1 MITTSCGFLS
11 QLYVSINA
19 SSEIPFATFQ
29 SATHHMLL
37 FLISCLSF
45 IFLSK
50 LLSLKPLH
58 TWTIEKMSL
67 CTSSMSMMKKKTKF
81 TEVCLLGSSTNM
93 PKKERRKR
101 FEVEVEEETEEM
113 CLLDLPDLVL
123 ESILEKLPPSGLCR
137 MAGVCRSLRDRCR
150 SNYLWERYMK
160 EKWGSV
166 IGDAAYREWQWH
178 IASSSTTSSS
188 SFKGKKKARFA
199 RSLSRILCFARAGLM
214 LDNDR
219 RKNLCSLSDN
229 SIMSWYAALESGNFW
244 FPAQVYNRENG
255 HVGFMLSCYDADVSY
270 DSQTDSFHARYPPH
284 GRRPAVIEEGVQWDR
299 LRKPPV
305 DTFAHYLHISNCL
318 NELRPGN
325 HIEIQ
330 WRRNKEFPYGWWY
343 GVIGHLEMCDKID
356 YHCQCHNSDTVVLE
370 FNQYTPGSRWTRAT
384 INRKNHREEGNEMEG
399 FYGGI
404 RKLDSNQEITTWKRL
419 WPAEALA

>member
-1 MITTSCGFLS
+1 
-11 QLYVSINA
+11 
-19 SSEIPFATFQ
+19 
-29 SATHHMLL
+29 MLL
-37 FLISCLSF
+37 LLMISCLSF

-50 LLSLKPLH
+50 FLSFKPLH
-58 TWTIEKMSL
+58 TWAIEKMSL
-67 CTSSMSMMKKKTKF
+67 CSSMSMLKTK
-81 TEVCLLGSSTNM
+81 TMLCVLGSSSNM
-93 PKKERRKR
+93 PKKKKSNR
-101 FEVEVEEETEEM
+101 FEVEVEEETTEDM
-113 CLLDLPDLVL
+113 WLLDLPDLVL

-150 SNYLWERYMK
+150 SNYFWERHMK

-178 IASSSTTSSS
+178 IASSSSTCSS
-188 SFKGKKKARFA
+188 SFNGKKKKKARFVW
-199 RSLSRILCFARAGLM
+199 SLSRILCY
-214 LDNDR
+214 DR
-219 RKNLCSLSDN
+219 KKNRPSLSDN
-229 SIMSWYAALESGNFW
+229 SIMSLYAALESGNFW

-255 HVGFMLSCYDADVSY
+255 HVGFMLSCYDADVNY
-270 DSQTDSFHARYPPH
+270 DSQTDSFHARYQPH
-284 GRRPAVIEEGVQWDR
+284 GRRPAVIEGGVQWDR

-305 DTFAHYLHISNCL
+305 DTSAHYLHISNCL
-318 NELRPGN
+318 NELRPDN

-343 GVIGHLEMCDKID
+343 GVIGHLEMCDKTD

-384 INRKNHREEGNEMEG
+384 INRKNHREEGNETEG

-419 WPAEALA
+419 WPAEVLA